1 MMSLYGGVNGW
12 GVEALKSPRKK
23 QYFRLRRY
31 AEEAAL
37 GRLAGGR
44 AFDSLGSIA

>member
-37 GRLAGGR
+37 GRLAVGP
-44 AFDSLGSIA
+44 SIA